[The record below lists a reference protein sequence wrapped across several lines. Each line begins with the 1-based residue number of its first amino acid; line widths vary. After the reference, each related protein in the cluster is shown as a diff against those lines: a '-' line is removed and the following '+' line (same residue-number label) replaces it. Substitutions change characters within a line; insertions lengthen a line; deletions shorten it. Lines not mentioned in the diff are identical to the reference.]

1 MSEYAPEYTRKER
14 LRIVAVHSAWVIPGF
29 FVVEY
34 WFIPW
39 LTDYADQAHCYDY
52 GRFTGSELLLYSVF
66 VGLPVV
72 TGLLVLVIEGK
83 RSLQILRIGQSPLPG
98 EKVFRP
104 TKYTYGL
111 RAKVRPFMVI
121 CMVVSLLI
129 LSLMGVSSVRE
140 IPVPSD
146 VTCTQ

>member
-14 LRIVAVHSAWVIPGF
+14 LRIVAVHSGWVIPSF
-29 FVVEY
+29 FVVVC

-52 GRFTGSELLLYSVF
+52 GSFKGSELLLYSAF
-66 VGLPVV
+66 VGLPVL
-72 TGLLVLVIEGK
+72 TGLLVLAMEGK

-140 IPVPSD
+140 ISIPSD

>member
-14 LRIVAVHSAWVIPGF
+14 LRIVAVHSAWGIPGF
-29 FVVEY
+29 FVVVY

-52 GRFTGSELLLYSVF
+52 SSFTGSELLLYSVF

-72 TGLLVLVIEGK
+72 TGLLVLAMEGK

-129 LSLMGVSSVRE
+129 LSLTGVSSVRE
-140 IPVPSD
+140 ISIPSD
-146 VTCTQ
+146 VICTQ